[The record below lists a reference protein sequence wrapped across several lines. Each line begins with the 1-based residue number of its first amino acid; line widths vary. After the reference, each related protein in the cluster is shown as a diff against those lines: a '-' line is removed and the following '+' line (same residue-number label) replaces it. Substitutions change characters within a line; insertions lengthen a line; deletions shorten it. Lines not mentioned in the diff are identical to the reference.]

1 MPHSAAPH
9 ARLPLPRRTAF
20 VFALLSGLPTAAFAQ
35 SNADART
42 LDRVQVTA
50 TRSPQ
55 AAQSVPAAVSV
66 VDGALLERDR
76 LGVALSDVLAPVPGV
91 LARNRHN
98 YAQDEQVSIRGFG
111 TRSAFG
117 IRGVR
122 LYLDGVPATMP
133 DGQGQLSH
141 FALAQAERIE
151 VLRGP
156 FSALYGNAS
165 GGVLQLITA
174 DGEAPGA
181 IEAEAVFGEAGQRRL
196 GVTANDAFGRVDYR
210 VGISRFETDGFR
222 DHAAAQ
228 RTSFNGKLNVE
239 LGAAGRLTL
248 VANAL
253 DAPDVQDPQGLTREQ
268 FEADTTRSSAGALLF
283 NTRKRVEQR
292 QLGAVYT
299 HAFGAGELR
308 MLAYAGER
316 EISQVLSIPVGTQ
329 RSPLSGGGVIAFEA
343 PYRGVDVRWT
353 GQGTLAGALLEWTL
367 GLAHDRQR
375 QQRAGYENFVGDTL
389 GVRGALRLRQDDTVQ
404 SLDPYAQA
412 LWRPNDAWTLLAGV
426 RASKVRFR
434 SQDRYI
440 TDRNPDDSG
449 RVRHD
454 AVSPV
459 LGASVR
465 LRPGLHAFAAYG
477 EGFETP
483 TFNELGYRADGG
495 SGLNFDVQP
504 ACTRSVE
511 AGLKLDDGDAWRGEV
526 VLFRADT
533 RDEITA
539 ATSAGGRSTFQNA
552 GRARREGAELSAR
565 YVRDR
570 VQGWL
575 AATWLDARFVDGF
588 LTCAGPP
595 CRVPDVI
602 VPAGR
607 RIPGVARTSAAAG
620 IDLGGDTG
628 WQWRFDAQ
636 HLSAVPVAQTGDER
650 APAYTV
656 FNASLGYGLRGAL
669 GRGRVFVAV
678 HNLGDRRYAGSVI
691 VNESNARHYE
701 PAPGRQWFVGA
712 QWRWG
717 D

>member
-1 MPHSAAPH
+1 MPLSVARAP
-9 ARLPLPRRTAF
+9 RLS
-20 VFALLSGLPTAAFAQ
+20 LLSCAVLLGLPVAALAQ
-35 SNADART
+35 SSPDGQTAART
-42 LDRVQVTA
+42 LDRVQVIA
-50 TRSPQ
+50 TRTPQ
-55 AAQSVPAAVSV
+55 ATASVPAAVSV
-66 VDGALLERDR
+66 VDGALIDRDR

-91 LARNRHN
+91 IARNRHN

-141 FALAQAERIE
+141 FPLAQAERIE

-165 GGVLQLITA
+165 GGVLQLFTA

-181 IEAEAVFGEAGQRRL
+181 IEAEAVVGTDGQRR
-196 GVTANDAFGRVDYR
+196 VSATASGASGGVDYR
-210 VGISRFETDGFR
+210 AGLNRFETDGFR
-222 DHAAAQ
+222 DHAAAE
-228 RTSFNGKLNVE
+228 RTSFNGKLNAAIGE
-239 LGAAGRLTL
+239 AGRLTI

-253 DAPDVQDPQGLTREQ
+253 DAPDAQDPQGLTREQ
-268 FEADTTRSSAGALLF
+268 FEADPTQASAGALLF
-283 NTRKRVEQR
+283 NTRKSVEQR

-299 HAFGAGELR
+299 HAFDAGELR
-308 MLAYAGER
+308 LLAYAGER

-329 RSPLSGGGVIAFEA
+329 RSPLSGGGVISFEA
-343 PYRGVDVRWT
+343 PYRGVDLRWT
-353 GQGTLAGALLEWTL
+353 GQGTLAGAPLEWTL
-367 GLAHDRQR
+367 GVAHDRQTQR
-375 QQRAGYENFVGDTL
+375 RAGFENFVGDVL

-426 RASKVRFR
+426 RASEVRFR

-449 RVRHD
+449 RVSHD

-465 LRPGLHAFAAYG
+465 LRSGLHAFAAYG

-483 TFNELGYRADGG
+483 TFNEIGYRADGG
-495 SGLNFDVQP
+495 SGLNFTLQP
-504 ACTRSVE
+504 ARTRSVE
-511 AGLKLDDGDAWRGEV
+511 TGLKLDDGGALRGEF

-552 GRARREGAELSAR
+552 GRARREGAELSLR
-565 YVRDR
+565 YARDR

-575 AATWLDARFVDGF
+575 AATWLDARFADGF

-595 CRVPDVI
+595 CTVPDVL

-607 RIPGVARTSAAAG
+607 RIPGVARTTAAAG
-620 IDLGGDTG
+620 VDLGGDIG

-636 HLSAVPVAQTGDER
+636 HVSDVPVAQTSDER

-656 FNASLGYGLRGAL
+656 FNASLGYGLRGAH
-669 GRGRVFVAV
+669 GHGRVFVAV
-678 HNLGDRRYAGSVI
+678 HNLADRRYAGSVI
-691 VNESNARHYE
+691 VNESNGRHYE
-701 PAPGRQWFVGA
+701 PAPGRQWFIGA

>member
-1 MPHSAAPH
+1 MRAPYPRVATLACAVLACLPSTVSAQSTAD
-9 ARLPLPRRTAF
+9 ARTA
-20 VFALLSGLPTAAFAQ
+20 
-35 SNADART
+35 ART
-42 LDRVQVTA
+42 LDRVQVIA
-50 TRSPQ
+50 TRTPQ
-55 AAQSVPAAVSV
+55 ATEAVPAAVGV

-76 LGVALSDVLAPVPGV
+76 LGVALADVLAPVPGV
-91 LARNRHN
+91 SARNRHN

-141 FALAQAERIE
+141 FALAQAERVE

-165 GGVLQLITA
+165 GGVLQMFTA

-196 GVTANDAFGRVDYR
+196 GATASDALERIDYR
-210 VGISRFETDGFR
+210 IGVSRFETDGFR
-222 DHAAAQ
+222 DHSAAR
-228 RTSFNGKLNVE
+228 RTSFNGKLNAPV
-239 LGAAGRLTL
+239 GAAGRLTL

-253 DAPDVQDPQGLTREQ
+253 DAPDAQDPQGLTREQ
-268 FEADTTRSSAGALLF
+268 FDADPTQASAGALLF
-283 NTRKRVEQR
+283 NTRKSVRQQ

-299 HAFGAGELR
+299 HAFAAGELR
-308 MLAYAGER
+308 VLAYAGER
-316 EISQVLSIPVGTQ
+316 DVFQMLSIPVGTQ
-329 RSPLSGGGVIAFEA
+329 RSPLSGGGVIDLES
-343 PYRGVDVRWT
+343 PYRGIDLRWT
-353 GQGTLAGALLEWTL
+353 GQGTLAGAPLEWTL

-375 QQRAGYENFVGDTL
+375 QRRAGYENFVGDTL
-389 GVRGALRLRQDDTVQ
+389 GERGALRLRQDDTVQ

-412 LWRPNDAWTLLAGV
+412 LWRPSDAWTLLAGV
-426 RASKVRFR
+426 RASEVRFESR
-434 SQDRYI
+434 DRYV
-440 TDRNPDDSG
+440 TDSNPDDSG
-449 RVRHD
+449 RVRHG

-504 ACTRSVE
+504 ARTRSVE
-511 AGLKLDDGDAWRGEV
+511 AGLKLDDGDAWRGEF

-565 YVRDR
+565 YVRHR

-588 LTCAGPP
+588 LTCAGAP
-595 CRVPDVI
+595 CTAPDVL

-607 RIPGVARTSAAAG
+607 RIPGVPRSSAAAG
-620 IDLGGDTG
+620 LDLGGDTG
-628 WQWRFDAQ
+628 WQARFDAQ
-636 HLSAVPVAQTGDER
+636 HVSAVPVAQTGDER

-656 FNASLGYGLRGAL
+656 FNASIGYGLRGAH

-678 HNLGDRRYAGSVI
+678 HNLADRHYAGSVI
-691 VNESNARHYE
+691 VNESNGRHYE